1 MLEILIANFNQK
13 LANTAFK
20 SLETVKTI
28 TGHVAF
34 TQVSGE
40 ALSGGAAVKIIR
52 TSRDVNSI
60 NIKQKT
66 NLKQRLWRMMVTK

>member
-1 MLEILIANFNQK
+1 
-13 LANTAFK
+13 
-20 SLETVKTI
+20 VKTTI
-28 TGHVAF
+28 GHVAS

-52 TSRDVNSI
+52 SSPDANSI

-66 NLKQRLWRMMVTK
+66 NLTQRLWRMMATKWMDKN